1 MKGQKRNDLNAIL
14 DEEEVSDN
22 VKESVK
28 DLIDYVETKF
38 DEIKELLSNASIDRL
53 ENITEAY
60 ELADSTSD
68 ELY

>member
-14 DEEEVSDN
+14 DEEEVSDI

-28 DLIDYVETKF
+28 DLIDYAEAKF
-38 DEIKELLSNASIDRL
+38 DEIQDLLRNVNIDHFG
-53 ENITEAY
+53 NITEAY
-60 ELADSTSD
+60 DLADSTSD

>member
-14 DEEEVSDN
+14 DEEEVSDI

-38 DEIKELLSNASIDRL
+38 DEIKDLLNNVSIDRL